1 MVRQES
7 PSYTNHSVESAVGA
21 NGTEADADAGNTV
34 HAVKAPKRKEADF
47 VIALRRVKIV
57 LHVHVWTRKF
67 ALFVPNESA
76 WNSACTR
83 AEPTLTLCRLMD
95 FEDFVW
101 RYPPTCRS
109 QHREFAAITHG
120 LKCVPLIFLG
130 NGSFLSLRR
139 YRCVR

>member
-34 HAVKAPKRKEADF
+34 HAVKAPKRKEAYF

-76 WNSACTR
+76 WN
-83 AEPTLTLCRLMD
+83 
-95 FEDFVW
+95 
-101 RYPPTCRS
+101 
-109 QHREFAAITHG
+109 
-120 LKCVPLIFLG
+120 
-130 NGSFLSLRR
+130 
-139 YRCVR
+139 